1 MKILVTGGAGF
12 IGSHLVDT
20 YIRDGHEVVVVDHLG
35 SGQRENLNDQ
45 AVFYETD
52 ILSEEFE
59 RVVEKERPDVINH
72 HAAQKSVP
80 DSVQNPRYDANINIL
95 GLLSILEESV
105 KYGVKKVIYA
115 STGALAGDRIPARED
130 HEPQLL
136 SPYAISKY
144 TGEKYLRFYFLHY
157 GLKFV
162 ALRYANVYG
171 TRQVADGECG
181 VIPIFFNNYL
191 AHRPSVLMADPDQP
205 EGTTR
210 DYVHVRDVAVANR
223 LALEH
228 GENEILYISSG
239 TEIHIAEVY
248 QLMKEVLGHDLPLIR
263 KGPRAGDLKR
273 CCLDNTRAKQVL
285 GWKPRISL
293 REGMEE
299 LRTHFMHV

>member
-1 MKILVTGGAGF
+1 LKILVTGGAGF
-12 IGSHLVDT
+12 IGSHIVDT
-20 YIRDGHEVVVVDHLG
+20 YIRDGHEVIVVDHLG

-45 AVFYETD
+45 AIFYELD

-59 RVVEKERPDVINH
+59 DVVEKERPDLINH

-80 DSVQNPRYDANINIL
+80 DSVKSPRYDAKINIL
-95 GLLSILEESV
+95 GLLNVLEVSV
-105 KYGVKKVIYA
+105 KSGVKKIIYA
-115 STGALAGDRIPARED
+115 SSGVLAGDRIPARED
-130 HEPQLL
+130 EEPRLI

-144 TGEKYLRFYFLHY
+144 TGEKYLQFYSLHY

-181 VIPIFFNNYL
+181 VIPIFFNNFL
-191 AHRPSVLMADPDQP
+191 THQPSVLRAYPDQP
-205 EGTTR
+205 KGTTR
-210 DYVHVRDVAVANR
+210 DYVHVRDVAEANR

-228 GENEILYISSG
+228 GENEILHISSG

-273 CCLDNTRAKQVL
+273 SCLDPSRAKEVL
-285 GWKPRISL
+285 GWEPRISL
-293 REGMEE
+293 REGIEE
-299 LRTHFMHV
+299 LRSHIMHV